1 MRPQG
6 LMTTLDRS
14 PLGKPTDYPERYDPA
29 LLFPI
34 ARAGQREALGL
45 REKLPFAGVD
55 LWTAYE
61 ITWLDV
67 QGKPR
72 IAIGELRVPADSP
85 SIIESKS
92 LKLYL
97 GSFAQESA
105 SIDEIARRIE
115 ADLGRACGAT
125 VTVALSPAVNTGRP
139 GFAALPGESL
149 DEIELATDVYEPDP
163 GSLTASGG
171 NVDETLRSALFGSR
185 CPVTG
190 QPDYGDVMIHYRGM
204 RIDRVGLLRYL
215 VSFRRHA
222 AFHESSVERMFVD
235 ILGRCA
241 PRALTVYARFT
252 RRGGIDINPFR
263 SNFEP
268 GPPQGVRTLRQ

>member
-1 MRPQG
+1 M
-6 LMTTLDRS
+6 MTTLDRS
-14 PLGKPTDYPERYDPA
+14 PLGKPTDYPEHYDPA

-45 REKLPFAGVD
+45 RGQLPFGGVD

-67 QGKPR
+67 HGKPQV
-72 IAIGELRVPADSP
+72 AIGEFRVPADSP
-85 SIIESKS
+85 SIVESKS

-97 GSFAQESA
+97 GSFAQEPA

-115 ADLGRACGAT
+115 ADLTRACGAT
-125 VTVALSPAVNTGRP
+125 VAVALSPAANAAGP

-149 DEIELATDVYEPDP
+149 DEIALATDVYEPDP
-163 GSLTASGG
+163 DSLAASGEI
-171 NVDETLRSALFGSR
+171 VDETLRSALFRSR

-190 QPDYGDVMIHYRGM
+190 QPDYGDVMIRYRGT
-204 RIDRVGLLRYL
+204 RIDRAGLLRYL

-222 AFHESSVERMFVD
+222 AFHESCVERIFVD

-241 PRALTVYARFT
+241 PRALTVYVRFM
-252 RRGGIDINPFR
+252 RRGGVDINPFR

-268 GPPQGVRTLRQ
+268 EPPQGVRTPRQ